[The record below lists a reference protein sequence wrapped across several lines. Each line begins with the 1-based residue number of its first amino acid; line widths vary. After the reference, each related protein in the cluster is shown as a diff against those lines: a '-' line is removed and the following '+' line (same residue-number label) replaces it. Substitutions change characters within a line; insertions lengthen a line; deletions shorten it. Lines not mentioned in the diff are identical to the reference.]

1 MFLSSLQRIK
11 SLIFV
16 FMHLADLGEN
26 EKLPDLMA
34 AFKSRRE
41 RLKIKSYL
49 IDRVDSKEQLLL
61 LSESF
66 PDF

>member
-1 MFLSSLQRIK
+1 
-11 SLIFV
+11 
-16 FMHLADLGEN
+16 MHLADLGEN